1 MGYNI
6 YMKSD
11 VIIIGAGPAGLT
23 AGIFT
28 CRAGLD
34 TICIEK
40 LAVGGQ
46 ASLTYEIANYPGFDS
61 ISGFDLT
68 DRMLITVL
76 AMKTCAPLTCRHPMS
91 LRKLKKVTVWREN
104 LYYWLTKKLQTQ
116 MRVGSRLVR
125 MFITHLKK
133 SVCKIPCKH

>member
-1 MGYNI
+1 
-6 YMKSD
+6 MKSD

-68 DRMLITVL
+68 DRMLNQAKNNGLKLVWGTV
-76 AMKTCAPLTCRHPMS
+76 KS
-91 LRKLKKVTVWREN
+91 
-104 LYYWLTKKLQTQ
+104 LTKTRQDFQSKLR
-116 MRVGSRLVR
+116 MRLLVQ
-125 MFITHLKK
+125 KK
-133 SVCKIPCKH
+133 SLLPQVARLGN